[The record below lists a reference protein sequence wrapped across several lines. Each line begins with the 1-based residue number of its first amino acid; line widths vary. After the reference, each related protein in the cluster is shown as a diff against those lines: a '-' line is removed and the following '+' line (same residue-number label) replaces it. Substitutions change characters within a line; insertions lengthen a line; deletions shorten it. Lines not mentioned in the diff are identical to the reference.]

1 MVKLTAELIQNCHQ
15 RTNPCRDRELDL
27 RGYKIPVIE
36 NLGATLNQFDTIDF
50 SDNDIRKLDN
60 FPLLP
65 RLKGIMMSNN
75 RVVRIGDSLH
85 ETIPSLETLVLTN
98 NMIQDLAE
106 IDNLAQLKELKYL
119 SLLFNPIST
128 KENYRTYMIFRL
140 PQLKVLDF
148 RKIKL
153 KERKDAKT
161 FFKTDKGREI
171 RKEIASNRSNLE
183 DDLDDLEEQTLTN
196 GKGGQ
201 ATPAARRAPIAGERS
216 AEVNNAI
223 KEAIRNAT
231 SLEEV
236 ERLQQMLRVGQ
247 IPQSV
252 QDEEGGGAGGGQ
264 EMDTN

>member
-1 MVKLTAELIQNCHQ
+1 MVKLTAELIQNCQQ
-15 RTNPCRDRELDL
+15 RINPVKDRELDL

-36 NLGATLNQFDTIDF
+36 NMGATLNQFDTIDF

-65 RLKGIMMSNN
+65 RLKGILMSNN
-75 RVVRIGDSLH
+75 RVVRIGDCLP
-85 ETIPSLETLVLTN
+85 ETISNLETLILTN

-106 IDNLAQLKELKYL
+106 IDNLSQLKELKHL

-128 KENYRTYMIFRL
+128 KEHYRAYVIFRL

-148 RKIKL
+148 RKIKQ
-153 KERKDAKT
+153 KEKDDAKT
-161 FFKTDKGREI
+161 FFKSKKGKEI
-171 RKEIASNRSNLE
+171 RKEIVSNRSTID
-183 DDLDDLEEQTLTN
+183 DDLDEVEEPTVTN
-196 GKGGQ
+196 GRGLKV
-201 ATPAARRAPIAGERS
+201 TPARRAPVAGERS

-223 KEAIRNAT
+223 KEAIRNAS

-247 IPQSV
+247 IPQSNTNEG
-252 QDEEGGGAGGGQ
+252 DGAAAGEEG
-264 EMDTN
+264 MDVN

>member
-1 MVKLTAELIQNCHQ
+1 
-15 RTNPCRDRELDL
+15 
-27 RGYKIPVIE
+27 
-36 NLGATLNQFDTIDF
+36 
-50 SDNDIRKLDN
+50 
-60 FPLLP
+60 
-65 RLKGIMMSNN
+65 MSNN
-75 RVVRIGDSLH
+75 RVVRIGDTLH

-106 IDNLAQLKELKYL
+106 MDNLCQLKELKFL

-128 KENYRTYMIFRL
+128 KEHYRTYMIFRL

-148 RKIKL
+148 RKIKS
-153 KERKDAKT
+153 KEREDAKI
-161 FFKTDKGREI
+161 FFKSKKGKEI
-171 RKEIASNRSNLE
+171 RKEIASNKSNLD
-183 DDLDDLEEQTLTN
+183 DDLDEMEDQTLTN
-196 GKGGQ
+196 GKGVK
-201 ATPAARRAPIAGERS
+201 ASPAARRAPIAGERS

-252 QDEEGGGAGGGQ
+252 QDEEGGAVGGGQ
-264 EMDTN
+264 DSMDTN

>member
-1 MVKLTAELIQNCHQ
+1 MVKLTAELIQNCQQ
-15 RTNPCRDRELDL
+15 RINPVKDRELDL

-36 NLGATLNQFDTIDF
+36 NMGATLNQFDTIDF

-65 RLKGIMMSNN
+65 RLKGILMSNN
-75 RVVRIGDSLH
+75 RIVRVGDSLH
-85 ETIPSLETLVLTN
+85 ETIANLETLILTN

-106 IDNLAQLKELKYL
+106 IDNLSQLKELKNL

-128 KENYRTYMIFRL
+128 KEHYRAYVIFRL

-153 KERKDAKT
+153 KEKEDAKT
-161 FFKTDKGREI
+161 FFKTKKGKEI
-171 RKEIASNRSNLE
+171 RKEIVSNRTTLD
-183 DDLDDLEEQTLTN
+183 DDLDEIEEPTVTN
-196 GKGGQ
+196 GRGLKV
-201 ATPAARRAPIAGERS
+201 TPTARRAPVAGERS

-223 KEAIRNAT
+223 KEAIRNAS

-247 IPQSV
+247 IPQSSTGEGEGAAGG
-252 QDEEGGGAGGGQ
+252 EEG
-264 EMDTN
+264 MDVN